1 MGRGVEG
8 RRGRLASAIVLPSLL
23 NCLSCGSAD
32 HGSTGTLEA
41 AWTGAESGSVR
52 TTAVALWCP
61 ERRFAEILGVHGDTG
76 VAIALRELDSIRP
89 GRYAAVLPDS
99 ADTAGPSATVAL
111 RFLSRTSITGFRS
124 DSGDVTVTRARDG
137 SLGVEFRVRAR
148 APEAAARIGLRG
160 RAAAVPIRD
169 GGIDCAAGQRGE

>member
-1 MGRGVEG
+1 MG
-8 RRGRLASAIVLPSLL
+8 RRGEERRGARASAIVLPFLL
-23 NCLSCGSAD
+23 SCLSCGSAD
-32 HGSTGTLEA
+32 LGGTGTLEA
-41 AWTGAESGSVR
+41 AWTGADNGSVR
-52 TTAVALWCP
+52 TTAVAQWCP

-99 ADTAGPSATVAL
+99 ADTTGPSATVAL

-124 DSGDVTVTRARDG
+124 DSGEVTVTRARDG
-137 SLGVEFRVRAR
+137 SLAVDFAVRAR

-160 RAAAVPIRD
+160 RAAGVAIRD